1 MQLFVI
7 LSLMFFLGSA
17 SSVLAFA
24 KKPSPA
30 AQPAET
36 KKYACPMQC
45 KLSDKPG
52 KCPKCGMEMWEV
64 SS

>member
-1 MQLFVI
+1 MQLFVV

-24 KKPSPA
+24 RKPSSSTQPA
-30 AQPAET
+30 AA

-45 KLSDKPG
+45 EIHKQPG